1 VENEL
6 GSGRMDIL
14 KILTKSTNLQKSFQ
28 NGSKTMEP
36 HIPSAGA
43 STQTHDNRE
52 KLLDSMSLNLEAT
65 NGVRQGNKR
74 KRREI
79 EEPQPLVES
88 DDLDFFEAG
97 GQTSQKLDH
106 ALVRTKLAESTSERN
121 AAISQSGQRI
131 SEEDCRRIL
140 KSHKLKITLLN
151 GQTEKVSEPKVH
163 MRSSKILKPS
173 KKDALKQLSPQPL
186 QTFEELRSKYAISRR
201 LAANLDSQG
210 YTTPTDVQ
218 LVSLPLLLG
227 TDEDRGLRVS
237 KKSGTTGKAH
247 IDLLT
252 VAPTGS
258 GKTLA
263 FLIPTLYGILQDR
276 HHPTNSSSDSNK
288 RGQISG
294 VIIAPTHELADQ
306 IVNECKKLA
315 AGTGLRI
322 SAMRKGMKM
331 QFDNQPEE
339 GNFQSNVNSDNLG
352 STEPLSSIAKPDVLV
367 ATPGLLLHALSETTD
382 SAPRAL
388 PSVRYLILDE
398 ADVLLDPLFRAQTLA
413 IWKCCINE
421 SLQTSLWS
429 ATIGSSIESL
439 AQSTILERRRRL
451 GLSASK
457 HHVIRVIVGL
467 KDSAL
472 PTVSHRLIYAATER
486 GKLLAIRQLLHPS
499 TAEDAPALRPP
510 FLVFTQTIP
519 RAVALHSELLYDI
532 PPEAGGSTRIAVLH
546 SDLSDTARS
555 NVMAEFRK
563 GEIWVLI
570 TTDLLSRGI
579 DFRGINGVV
588 NYDIPNTGAAY
599 VHRAGRTGR
608 AGREGGIAVTLYT
621 KEDIP
626 YIKNIANVIAAS
638 QKLKTKTGED
648 SQEGIQK
655 WLLDALPNVSKKSK
669 KELKKRGV
677 EARRVT
683 KFDEDGGKGARK
695 MRISTKSGFD
705 RKSNNKRKGA
715 MKGSQRRRF
724 SDEAL
729 EDVASG
735 DEEWGGID

>member
-1 VENEL
+1 
-6 GSGRMDIL
+6 MDIL
-14 KILTKSTNLQKSFQ
+14 KILTRSTNLQKSFQ
-28 NGSKTMEP
+28 NGRKSTEP

-43 STQTHDNRE
+43 LVQAQDRGNDP
-52 KLLDSMSLNLEAT
+52 LDVTYLRPAIT
-65 NGVRQGNKR
+65 KDARQGTKR
-74 KRREI
+74 KRTGI
-79 EEPQPLVES
+79 EQPQSPAES
-88 DDLDFFEAG
+88 NDLDFFEG
-97 GQTSQKLDH
+97 GRRASENH
-106 ALVRTKLAESTSERN
+106 AEAHVKFQPMESRSEKN
-121 AAISQSGQRI
+121 GAILESSHRI
-131 SEEDCRRIL
+131 TEEDCRRIL

-151 GQTEKVSEPKVH
+151 GQKEKLPALKIHSRGLKLSK
-163 MRSSKILKPS
+163 SSKKN
-173 KKDALKQLSPQPL
+173 ATTQLSPQPL
-186 QTFEELRSKYAISRR
+186 LAFTELRSKYAISRR

-227 TDEDRGLRVS
+227 SDEDRGLPVSRKTS
-237 KKSGTTGKAH
+237 KKGKSH

-263 FLIPTLYGILQDR
+263 FLIPTLYGILHDR
-276 HHPTNSSSDSNK
+276 QTPEKRPSDSHK
-288 RGQISG
+288 RDQISA
-294 VIIAPTHELADQ
+294 VVIAPTHELADQ
-306 IVNECKKLA
+306 IVNECKKLV
-315 AGTGLRI
+315 AGTGLRV
-322 SAMRKGMKM
+322 SGLRKGMKM
-331 QFDNQPEE
+331 HFEHGRDN
-339 GNFQSNVNSDNLG
+339 GVSQSNING
-352 STEPLSSIAKPDVLV
+352 EEHAATEPLSSGAKPDVLV
-367 ATPGLLLHALSETTD
+367 ATPGLLLNALSETTD
-382 SAPRAL
+382 SAPRTM
-388 PSVRYLILDE
+388 PTVRYLVLDE
-398 ADVLLDPLFRAQTLA
+398 ADVLLDPLFRTETLT
-413 IWKCCINE
+413 IWSCCVNK

-429 ATIGSSIESL
+429 ATIGASIESL

-451 GLSASK
+451 SLSAFN
-457 HHVIRVIVGL
+457 HHIIRVVVGL

-472 PTVSHRLIYAATER
+472 PSVRHHLIYAATEQ

-499 TAEDAPALRPP
+499 IADDAPALRPP

-555 NVMAEFRK
+555 NIMAQFRK
-563 GEIWVLI
+563 GEIWILI

-588 NYDIPNTGAAY
+588 NYDIPNSGAAY

-638 QKLKTKTGED
+638 QKLRSKTEVDGR
-648 SQEGIQK
+648 EGVQK
-655 WLLDALPNVSKKSK
+655 WLLDALPAVSKRSK
-669 KELKKRGV
+669 KELKKKGV
-677 EARRVT
+677 EARRAT
-683 KFDEDGGKGARK
+683 KTDEDGGIGARK

-705 RKSNNKRKGA
+705 RRLENKRKGA
-715 MKGSQRRRF
+715 ARGSKQRRL

-729 EDVASG
+729 EAIDSG